1 MKERKK
7 KLPFNVFSKK
17 GLMTIAMAGVMIASP
32 LMFAGCTAGVD
43 GTNGLDGTKWESGL
57 SYTEFTDAKVGDFF
71 IDTDD
76 YILYKKTATDWEV
89 VMKDYGK
96 PGTNGQNGTN
106 GQTATVSINNDGY
119 WVINGTTTNTKATGE
134 DGNTPY
140 INADGYWYIDGTS
153 TGVKAQGEQGSQGN
167 AGKSAFELYQQE
179 NPSYTGTL
187 QEWLESLKGQ
197 NGADGA
203 TWLNGT
209 VDPTSTQGKDGDFYL
224 NTNSWDLFT
233 KSNGT
238 WTKQGNIKGQDAE
251 QTDEKVVDLVMFMG
265 QSNMAGRGDYTQAT
279 TVPTGH
285 GYEFRAVS
293 DPTKLYDI
301 GSQAFGK
308 DENNGVINETSKTGS
323 MVPALMNSYYNYT
336 GVPIVGVSAS
346 MGGKDISFWATN
358 GDALNETITRYNT
371 TKTWLESNGYTIRHN
386 YMVWC
391 QGETDGRLATTID
404 TYKTKLKELFSEM
417 QKQGIEKSM
426 VIRIGNNRDDATLYD
441 NIIKAQTELCAE
453 NDDFVMITAELAGM
467 AEDGLMKDTAHYKQ
481 EGYNIAGA
489 DAGKNMAYY
498 VNTGMEPYFYDDE
511 YNNYYPFAS
520 GSKSTSDTDT
530 GTDTDTGKDSG
541 SDTGTDTGDGD
552 STEEVSSYILD
563 VSQNTYDLSSLGT
576 VSDGKLTISTPSST
590 NKFTLDKTI
599 TLTDDASWTI
609 EFVAGNMAE
618 GNTVIAS
625 TGNDN
630 SGWIAIPTR
639 AAATA
644 ASTACQFRFRD
655 VGNTFQ
661 LDFVL
666 PSDYVPTGKHHY
678 AISYDASTKTFKGY
692 VDKVELAITYT
703 KGSQSNISFNDMT
716 ITSLLG
722 GYKQTAQNFS
732 GDFYYFAYHNQVLS
746 TTEMYTDATE

>member
-1 MKERKK
+1 MKEKNKNLINEKK
-7 KLPFNVFSKK
+7 KKMPFNVFSKK
-17 GLMTIAMAGVMIASP
+17 GLMALAMAGVMIASP
-32 LMFAGCTAGVD
+32 LMLAGCSDGKNGAD
-43 GTNGLDGTKWESGL
+43 GTRWESGL

-89 VMKDYGK
+89 VMRDYGK
-96 PGTNGQNGTN
+96 PGANGQD
-106 GQTATVSINNDGY
+106 GQTATVSINSDGY
-119 WVINGTTTNTKATGE
+119 WVINGTPTTTKATGE

-140 INADGYWYIDGTS
+140 VHTDGYWYIDGTS
-153 TGVKAQGEQGSQGN
+153 TGVKAQGEQGLQGN

-187 QEWLESLKGQ
+187 QDWLESLKGQ
-197 NGADGA
+197 NGTNGTNGA

-209 VDPTSTQGKDGDFYL
+209 VDPTNEGEDGDFYL
-224 NTNSWDLFT
+224 NTTTYDIY
-233 KSNGT
+233 KKIDGT
-238 WTKQGNIKGQDAE
+238 WTKQGNIKGKDAE
-251 QTDEKVVDLVMFMG
+251 QSTEMMVDLVMFMG

-301 GSQAFGK
+301 GSQAFGVN
-308 DENNGVINETSKTGS
+308 ENNGVISETSKTGS

-371 TKTWLESNGYTIRHN
+371 AKTWLESNGYTIRHN

-404 TYKTKLKELFSEM
+404 TYKTKLKEVFSEM

-467 AEDGLMKDTAHYKQ
+467 AEDGLMKDTAHYTQ

-520 GSKSTSDTDT
+520 GSESTSDTDI
-530 GTDTDTGKDSG
+530 
-541 SDTGTDTGDGD
+541 
-552 STEEVSSYILD
+552 SSYILD

-625 TGNDN
+625 TGDDT

-644 ASTACQFRFRD
+644 ESTACQFRFRD

-661 LDFVL
+661 LDFVM

-692 VDKVELAITYT
+692 VDKVELSITYT

-746 TTEMYTDATE
+746 TTEMYTI